1 MRMQRCECC
10 SYRGGIH
17 GRMAVR
23 FSVACQ
29 DPILEVPTPG
39 KTVPSDKTSHRSDP
53 RSTHQSEQ
61 GSPSTSGTPRK
72 APSSHSPPNTQD
84 THNRD
89 HVIQVP
95 LALSAT
101 GSPSVPKIPQPGM
114 KRSPPASPEKHRA
127 SKGLRA
133 LSFPWLSK
141 TFGLLNLDEEHRL
154 KAKKQALEESLA
166 DTATKPQRKA
176 VVPSKEVVW
185 ALEEGASS
193 LSMSGIIRPEGTVVP
208 GVEPHTVMDSYILGL
223 ARFQLGCSA
232 RFNDLQHVHPRE
244 IHCTTET
251 VELQAWQTKTVSAAK
266 IRRHPV
272 PLICPKYSFSGKDWW
287 SGLVALIRKLTQE
300 ERFKDMDFLIPT
312 VSKGFNGVICRPSTP
327 DRGLRWLKEALFR
340 QGINRELIDPL
351 TWHSFRV
358 FIPDCAFQLGVP
370 RTQRQYLGNWL
381 TESTADVYT
390 REKRNVVVSIWQR
403 VASKVDTLNMKPGRE
418 RREDLNHPDWDEPIL
433 DLEEEPR
440 EGRVPVDTPVRTPGS
455 SSWSAISTD
464 RDSPAPKVLFTEP
477 APGSLRVVSSRTR
490 TTASGQYRIHLL
502 NGEGTAVGCG
512 WRPKSGSVEDLSPD
526 DFRNEMG
533 LYGKCT
539 RCFKSHDLPLEY
551 QQGPAQ
557 VNDAPADS
565 DSSNESGSDTDD
577 SVDTE
582 SDKEHIELPL
592 SRVP

>member
-1 MRMQRCECC
+1 
-10 SYRGGIH
+10 
-17 GRMAVR
+17 
-23 FSVACQ
+23 
-29 DPILEVPTPG
+29 
-39 KTVPSDKTSHRSDP
+39 
-53 RSTHQSEQ
+53 
-61 GSPSTSGTPRK
+61 
-72 APSSHSPPNTQD
+72 
-84 THNRD
+84 
-89 HVIQVP
+89 
-95 LALSAT
+95 
-101 GSPSVPKIPQPGM
+101 M

-193 LSMSGIIRPEGTVVP
+193 LSTAGIIRPEGTMVP
-208 GVEPHTVMDSYILGL
+208 GVEPHKVMDSYILGL

-340 QGINRELIDPL
+340 QGVNRELIDPL

-433 DLEEEPR
+433 DLEEEPQ

-455 SSWSAISTD
+455 SSWSAISND

-557 VNDAPADS
+557 VNDAPVDS

>member
-1 MRMQRCECC
+1 
-10 SYRGGIH
+10 
-17 GRMAVR
+17 
-23 FSVACQ
+23 
-29 DPILEVPTPG
+29 
-39 KTVPSDKTSHRSDP
+39 
-53 RSTHQSEQ
+53 
-61 GSPSTSGTPRK
+61 
-72 APSSHSPPNTQD
+72 
-84 THNRD
+84 
-89 HVIQVP
+89 
-95 LALSAT
+95 
-101 GSPSVPKIPQPGM
+101 M

-193 LSMSGIIRPEGTVVP
+193 LSTSGIIRPEGTMVP
-208 GVEPHTVMDSYILGL
+208 GVEPHKVMDSYILGL

-244 IHCTTET
+244 IHCTTVT

-340 QGINRELIDPL
+340 QGVNRELIDPL

-433 DLEEEPR
+433 DLEEEPQ

-455 SSWSAISTD
+455 SSWSAISND

-557 VNDAPADS
+557 VNDAPVDS
-565 DSSNESGSDTDD
+565 DSSNESSQDQTQMTQWTQSRTRNTLSSLYPGSPDGL
-577 SVDTE
+577 E
-582 SDKEHIELPL
+582 RCRWPC
-592 SRVP
+592 